1 MPEIEGALVEVIQYE
16 EIVESATTDANG
28 EIEFSLP
35 IGTYFVRVSKNGYI
49 THTYMLECLVAK
61 ECRVLNLPVEPLWI
75 QGLQFI
81 LAMAETPSVSNAPR
95 VNQTLALAPSVS
107 LFTEDPVFALS
118 LSAAASKSP
127 TAWRLVVVE
136 PAASDGGLSVPA
148 DAISPAVGNTDSNSG
163 VTVAHIATT
172 KQFLLFYYSFLEGT
186 GTVNNNSSVISE
198 AVGTTHSYTVPAQA
212 LGSRKQLRSYFRK
225 AWEAVV
231 SVDGAGSTNKT
242 GTHEVLEGNT
252 LAITATADV
261 GHLFLYWTLNGI
273 PVSNSA
279 SFTFPALQPACSH
292 QIVAHFL

>member
-16 EIVESATTDANG
+16 EIVENGTTDSNG
-28 EIEFSLP
+28 EIEFTLP

-61 ECRVLNLPVEPLWI
+61 ECLVLNLPIEPVWI

-81 LAMAETPSVSNAPR
+81 ETMTEATTVSKTPGVVETMILTPR
-95 VNQTLALAPSVS
+95 VS
-107 LFTEDPVFALS
+107 LFTQDPAY
-118 LSAAASKSP
+118 SKSP
-127 TAWRLVVVE
+127 TTWRLQVVE
-136 PAASDGGLSVPA
+136 PAASDGGLTVPA
-148 DAISPAVGNTDSNSG
+148 DGISPAIGNTDSGAG

-186 GTVNNNSSVISE
+186 GTVNSNISTISE
-198 AVGTTHSYTVPAQA
+198 AVGTTHSYTVPAQT
-212 LGSRKQLRSYFRK
+212 LGSRKLLRSYFRK

-242 GTHEVLEGNT
+242 GTYEVLEGNPF
-252 LAITATADV
+252 AVTATANG

-279 SFTFPALQPACSH
+279 SFTFPAQEPACSH

>member
-1 MPEIEGALVEVIQYE
+1 MPEVQSALVEVFQYE
-16 EIVESATTDANG
+16 EIVESGSSDANG

-61 ECRVLNLPVEPLWI
+61 ECLVLNLPIEPVWI

-81 LAMAETPSVSNAPR
+81 ETMTETPAVSKTPGVVEIMVLTPR
-95 VNQTLALAPSVS
+95 VS
-107 LFTEDPVFALS
+107 LFTEDPVYS
-118 LSAAASKSP
+118 LSISAVAAKSP
-127 TAWRLVVVE
+127 TTWRLQVVE
-136 PAASDGGLSVPA
+136 PSASDGGLAVPA
-148 DAISPAVGNTDSNSG
+148 DAISPAFGNTDSGSG

-186 GTVNNNSSVISE
+186 GTVNSNTSTISE
-198 AVGTTHSYTVPAQA
+198 AVGTPHSYTVPAQT
-212 LGSRKQLRSYFRK
+212 LGSRKLLRSHFRK
-225 AWEAVV
+225 SWEAVV

-242 GTHEVLEGNT
+242 GTYEVLEGNT
-252 LAITATADV
+252 FSVTATANG
-261 GHLFLYWTLNGI
+261 GHLFLYWTLDGI

-279 SFTFPALQPACSH
+279 SFTFPSQEPACSH